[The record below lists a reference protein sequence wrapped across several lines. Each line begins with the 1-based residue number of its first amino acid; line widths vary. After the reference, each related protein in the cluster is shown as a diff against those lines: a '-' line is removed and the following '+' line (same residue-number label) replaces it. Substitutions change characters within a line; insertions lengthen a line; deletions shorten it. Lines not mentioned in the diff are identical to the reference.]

1 MGLVKQLE
9 GYNKNDVE
17 SRATEGWDMPLYL
30 NIHSAQCLAD
40 NLNTH
45 SWGNLG
51 GGGADEN
58 RS

>member
-17 SRATEGWDMPLYL
+17 SGATEGWDMPLYL

-40 NLNTH
+40 N
-45 SWGNLG
+45 
-51 GGGADEN
+51 
-58 RS
+58 